1 MNITLGMNKS
11 SLGSMDRLNFE
22 RFDTNDDGVINYAEF
37 NNFLQ
42 VTGLN
47 KVERKRPE
55 RQENKGFNLEQFD
68 PSGPI
73 NFESNGGFNARK
85 LNIIA

>member
-1 MNITLGMNKS
+1 MNISIGMNKNSLS
-11 SLGSMDRLNFE
+11 SMERLRFE
-22 RFDTNDDGVINYAEF
+22 RFDTNNDGVINYAEF

-55 RQENKGFNLEQFD
+55 KPNNKGFNLEQFD
-68 PSGPI
+68 PQGPI
-73 NFESNGGFNARK
+73 NFESNGGFNSRK

>member
-22 RFDTNDDGVINYAEF
+22 RYDNNGDGVINYAEY

-47 KVERKRPE
+47 KVERKHPE
-55 RQENKGFNLEQFD
+55 RLENKGFNLEQFD

-73 NFESNGGFNARK
+73 NFERNGGFNARK